1 MILKE
6 NMKIIYKRYIL
17 WALVGLYVFAVGM
30 QIYACVVTYTARQT
44 QFPKNFGNFESVRA
58 ALPASDAK
66 KPFTFVIVG
75 DTRSTGTFKGLTED
89 INKAE
94 PVFIVI
100 LGDWVNGGSM
110 DQHADFKQKSA
121 EYDFS
126 CPVFFTP
133 GNHDVDPE
141 KYPMASFEKE
151 YGPRNFSFV
160 FNDNI
165 FIFISHL
172 DKRFPNHESLKYLRS
187 LDQKTLAAYRN
198 RFVFMHI
205 PPWVSPDIKE
215 RHTRDEKELM
225 QIFEDL
231 NIDYAVA
238 ADFHGYNRT
247 RLRGVEYIITGGG
260 GGRLHESQGR
270 QFHHAI
276 ALTVGTDMVSE
287 RIIPASARFNFKEWI
302 DRSSIVYIGP
312 FLFDNYFIS
321 ILGNILFIITF
332 FICFKFNNF
341 KKK

>member
-1 MILKE
+1 
-6 NMKIIYKRYIL
+6 MKIIYKRYIL
-17 WALVGLYVFAVGM
+17 WALAGLYVLAAGV
-30 QIYACVVTYTARQT
+30 QIYAGVMTCIARQS

-58 ALPASDAK
+58 ALPAPDAV

-75 DTRSTGTFKGLTED
+75 DTRGTGTFKDLTKD
-89 INKAE
+89 INKTQ
-94 PVFIVI
+94 PDFVVI
-100 LGDWVNGGSM
+100 LGDWVKGGSA
-110 DQHADFKQKSA
+110 DQHAYFRQKSV
-121 EYDFS
+121 EYNFS

-133 GNHDVDPE
+133 GNHDVDP
-141 KYPMASFEKE
+141 KNYTMDRFEKE

-160 FNDNI
+160 YNDNI

-172 DKRFPNHESLKYLRS
+172 DKRFPNQESLKYLRS
-187 LDQKTLAAYRN
+187 FDSKTLSSYRN

-205 PPWVSPDIKE
+205 PPWVSPDIQE
-215 RHTRDEKELM
+215 RHTADEKDLM

-260 GGRLHESQGR
+260 GSSLHESQGR

-287 RIIPASARFNFKEWI
+287 RILPASAHFDVKEWI
-302 DRSSIVYIGP
+302 DMNSIVYLGP
-312 FLFDNYFIS
+312 FLIDHSFIS
-321 ILGNILFIITF
+321 IIGNIF
-332 FICFKFNNF
+332 FILTFLIYFKFNKF
-341 KKK
+341 KNK